1 MVGKVGLKAGVANI
15 DITPPIGIEISGY
28 GLYINRR
35 STSIGNRLYSKS
47 LVLSDDANS
56 IAIVANDLF
65 GIDKETTK
73 VIRETVEKKTGI
85 PKNKI
90 LLSCTHTHHGP
101 ATLFLR
107 ACGKINKDYL
117 NILSKDIACGVALA
131 HSKLQYAK
139 IGTGKGNLYNISIN
153 REKKSGSIDPEIG
166 VVKIDNLQNK
176 SIAYVI
182 NFSCHSV
189 VMPVNTIISS
199 DYPGVL
205 ADIIEKVKAGSVGM
219 SLQGACGDINPVLT
233 NTGKIK
239 QMGATLASETLR
251 VEERIPTTT
260 EVTIESKS
268 KNVKLP
274 LNIPSKE
281 EIKKIA
287 HKSRRKFGEK
297 WGKVFFEWAESLL
310 EKLENNPKKEMEIE
324 TQLIRIGETILI
336 AQPSEM
342 FVEFCLEVKKRSLY
356 KNTFLVGY
364 ANDYI
369 GYIPNEEDY
378 KRNSNFGG
386 YAATMVPALLDNFCF
401 SPNVGRVM
409 TDSLIELIQSLS

>member
-1 MVGKVGLKAGVANI
+1 VGLKAGVVKI
-15 DITPPIGIEISGY
+15 DITPPVGIELSGY
-28 GLYINRR
+28 GLYNNRR
-35 STSIGNRLYSKS
+35 STSIKNRLYSKS
-47 LVLSDDANS
+47 LVLSDDSNS

-65 GIDKETTK
+65 GINKDTTK

-85 PKNKI
+85 PKNHI
-90 LLSCTHTHHGP
+90 LLACTHTHHGP

-117 NILSKDIACGVALA
+117 NILSKDIAGGVALA
-131 HSKLQYAK
+131 YSKLQYAK
-139 IGTGKGNLYNISIN
+139 IGTGKGNLDTVSIN
-153 REKKSGSIDPEIG
+153 REKKNGSIDPEIG
-166 VVKIDNLQNK
+166 VIKIDNLQNK
-176 SIAYVI
+176 SIAYLI

-189 VMPVNTIISS
+189 VMPVNTMISS
-199 DYPGVL
+199 DYPGIL
-205 ADIIEKVKAGSVGM
+205 ADTIEKVKTGSVGM
-219 SLQGACGDINPVLT
+219 FLQGACGDINPVLT
-233 NTGKIK
+233 NTGKLK
-239 QMGATLASETLR
+239 QMGAALASETLR
-251 VEERIPTTT
+251 VEERILTTT
-260 EVTIESKS
+260 EATIESKL

-274 LNIPSKE
+274 LNIPSEE
-281 EIKKIA
+281 EIKKVV

-297 WGKVFFEWAESLL
+297 WGKVFLEWAESLL
-310 EKLENNPKKEMEIE
+310 EKVENNPKKEMEIE

-356 KNTFLVGY
+356 ENTFLIGY

-386 YAATMVPALLDNFCF
+386 YAAIMVPPLLDNFCF